1 MTDSTKAVKDY
12 FAASRELAKEQA
24 QTLIGRDLSQHE
36 LDLLLFGYAQGTE
49 AAHAFNQLIT
59 KLKTSK

>member
-1 MTDSTKAVKDY
+1 MDEKKDVVADY
-12 FAASRELAKEQA
+12 LKASRALAKEQA
-24 QTLIGRDLSQHE
+24 ETLIGRDLTQHE

-59 KLKTSK
+59 KLKNK